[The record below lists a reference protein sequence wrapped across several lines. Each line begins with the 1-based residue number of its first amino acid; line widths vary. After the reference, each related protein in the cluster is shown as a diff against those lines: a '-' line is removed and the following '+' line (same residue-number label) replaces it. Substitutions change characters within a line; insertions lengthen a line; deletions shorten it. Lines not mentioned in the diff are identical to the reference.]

1 MIKKGKGSN
10 TMEKKN
16 TIKVILTEEEK
27 QILEK
32 AAAIIDDLTAFR
44 HSELFILDDIGEWGL
59 YNSNDTYTVNTVV
72 SHLTRAEEIFITLEK
87 E

>member
-1 MIKKGKGSN
+1 MK
-10 TMEKKN
+10 KKN

-32 AAAIIDDLTAFR
+32 AATIISDLTLFR
-44 HSELFILDDIGEWGL
+44 YDELFILDDLGEWAL
-59 YNSNDTYTVNTVV
+59 YNSNDTHMAYSVV
-72 SHLTRAEEIFITLEK
+72 SHLTSAEEIFTVEK